1 LLVNFYSKFGNM
13 RLILL
18 VLIFCSA
25 NGFSQTEI
33 SGTVY
38 SGAYLKPVAD
48 IYVRSGIRST
58 KTDFK
63 GQFSISL
70 TSGEPLQISNSKFH
84 TQEIPYERV
93 KSNNNLKIYLTPT
106 SSSYSEIIT
115 SNKVQTV
122 RAENFENI
130 FDFTFLSD
138 TLIVLSYMKSEQSA
152 ISRDAYLNC
161 AMTVLKYGEVIDR
174 QILPDYINKL
184 HLDPFNQLFL
194 EGNDFCHIVLR
205 DEQKLKVESFDLND
219 FYDRIE
225 PIYAR
230 DSNKVF
236 YAYAY
241 DYIPQVSHRIYYDDE
256 RNSFPMRYIKNKNYF
271 KQLSADYEMLEPSE
285 IREAE
290 RMEEETGINHY
301 LFSTY
306 IRSFYLL
313 RDIAPPYAP
322 GFKKEDSIYIF
333 DHMNQWL
340 FSHNLEGGRVDS
352 VGIYHDALNREE
364 LISVLQDPFT
374 EKIYTHHE
382 RSGVHYIRKVDLK
395 TGATGRPYKINHP
408 FAEKVKIFEGYVYYV
423 HSTAKDKS
431 VKHLLRE
438 KLPF

>member
-1 LLVNFYSKFGNM
+1 LPLYFYLILGFM
-13 RLILL
+13 RLAFFLL
-18 VLIFCSA
+18 FLSCSGLFA
-25 NGFSQTEI
+25 QSEI
-33 SGTVY
+33 TGTVY

-58 KTDFK
+58 KTDYK
-63 GQFSISL
+63 GKFTIPLSD
-70 TSGEPLQISNSKFH
+70 GEPLQLSDSKFH
-84 TQEIPYERV
+84 TQEIPFKRIKGKDE
-93 KSNNNLKIYLTPT
+93 LKFYLTPS
-106 SSSYSEIIT
+106 SSSYSEVIN
-115 SNKVQTV
+115 SNTVETV
-122 RAENFENI
+122 RAVDFENI
-130 FDFTFLSD
+130 FDYTFLSD
-138 TLIVLSYMKSEQSA
+138 TLIILSYMKSKQSGL
-152 ISRDAYLNC
+152 SREAYQNC
-161 AMTVLKYGEVIDR
+161 AFTAMKYGEIIDR
-174 QILPDYINKL
+174 QILPDYIKKL

-205 DEQKLKVESFDLND
+205 DEKKLRVESFDLSD

-230 DSNKVF
+230 DSSKVY
-236 YAYAY
+236 YAYTY
-241 DYIPQVSHRIYYDDE
+241 DYIPQVSHRIYYDNDS
-256 RNSFPMRYIKNKNYF
+256 NSFPMRYIKNKNYF
-271 KQLSADYEMLEPSE
+271 KQLPGDYEMLERAE
-285 IREAE
+285 IEEAR

-322 GFKKEDSIYIF
+322 GFKKNDTLYIF

-340 FSHNLEGGRVDS
+340 FSHDLEGGKINS
-352 VGIYHDALNREE
+352 VPIYHDALNREE
-364 LISVLQDPFT
+364 LIDILQDPFT

-395 TGATGRPYKINHP
+395 TGASGRPYKIYHP
-408 FAEKVKIFEGYVYYV
+408 FAERVKIFEGYIYYV
-423 HSTAKDKS
+423 HSTPKDKT